1 MKKLIF
7 TLLIATVSMCAFAQ
21 KGQKAVGASLSYG
34 TEIENL
40 GIGIKGQ
47 YNFTDALR
55 GELGADYFLKKDG
68 VSMFDV
74 NLNAHYLFTLSDK
87 VKVYPLA
94 GLTYTNWKFDYG
106 TDDGDDDYNYNYD
119 DDDDDLLYAPRRQ
132 KGDDDGGG
140 STGKFG
146 INLGGG
152 IQYDLTDALF
162 VNGEIKY
169 QIINNFNQL
178 VFGVGIGYKF

>member
-1 MKKLIF
+1 MKKLFF
-7 TLLIATVSMCAFAQ
+7 TLLIAAVSVCAFAQ
-21 KGQKAVGASLSYG
+21 KGQKAVGLNLSYG
-34 TEIENL
+34 SEIENL

-55 GELGADYFLKKDG
+55 SEVSFDYFFKKNG
-68 VSMFDV
+68 CSMWDINV
-74 NLNAHYLFTLSDK
+74 NAHYLFSLSEK

-94 GLTYTNWKFDYG
+94 GLTYTNWIFDNVM
-106 TDDGDDDYNYNYD
+106 DDYDNDYDYDYD
-119 DDDDDLLYAPRRQ
+119 DDIAYAPKRS
-132 KGDDDGGG
+132 KKDSDEGGSS

-152 IQYDLTDALF
+152 IQYNFTDKVFL
-162 VNGEIKY
+162 NGEIKY

-178 VFGVGIGYKF
+178 VFGVGVGYKF